1 MHRDSAR
8 IPFYACLVLLTLG
21 VLIWPSTAAAAGPN
35 SPATTTPTGGKF
47 DISFSITIRT
57 SIPSDATISCSVF
70 VDVEG
75 EMAEFAETYVTQ
87 GTRNGNTATCTNWF
101 YYSWMLLNPSGD
113 MVSLT
118 YTVTAVST
126 STGNLPLRESTQGT
140 GPMPVPA
147 NGAVTRVT
155 VDSTL

>member
-8 IPFYACLVLLTLG
+8 ILFYACLVTVTLA
-21 VLIWPSTAAAAGPN
+21 VLICPSVAMAAGPD
-35 SPATTTPTGGKF
+35 SPPVSSPTAGKF
-47 DISFSITIRT
+47 DISFSVTIRT
-57 SIPSDATISCSVF
+57 SLPSDATISCSVF
-70 VDVEG
+70 VIVEG
-75 EMAEFAETYVTQ
+75 EAALFQETYVTP
-87 GTRNGNTATCTNWF
+87 GTKSGNTATCTNWF

-118 YTVTAVST
+118 YDVTATSP
-126 STGNLPLRESTQGT
+126 STGVLRESSQGS

-155 VDSTL
+155 VDTTL